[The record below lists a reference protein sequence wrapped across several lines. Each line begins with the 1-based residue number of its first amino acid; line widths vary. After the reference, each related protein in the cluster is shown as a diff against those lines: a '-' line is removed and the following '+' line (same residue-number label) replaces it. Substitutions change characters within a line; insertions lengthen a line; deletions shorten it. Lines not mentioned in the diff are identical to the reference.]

1 VLELCITITLS
12 LPWYMKDQ
20 HESIPSPC
28 WLRASGVLVGMPD
41 EVWKAGEGGAWWR
54 AREARKGFPDDMSE
68 VMYSALS

>member
-20 HESIPSPC
+20 HKSIPSPC

-41 EVWKAGEGGAWWR
+41 EVCRTGEGGAWWR
-54 AREARKGFPDDMSE
+54 AREARKGFPDDMSG
-68 VMYSALS
+68 VKYSALS